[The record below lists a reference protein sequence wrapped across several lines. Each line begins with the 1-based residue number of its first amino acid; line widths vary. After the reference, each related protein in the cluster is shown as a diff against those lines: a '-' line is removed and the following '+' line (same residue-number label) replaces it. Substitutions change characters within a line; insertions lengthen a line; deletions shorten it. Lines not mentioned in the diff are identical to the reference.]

1 MSNTRVIGV
10 DVGGSG
16 VKAALVDVKR
26 GELASV
32 RPRIDTPQPATPKL
46 VAATVSRLVDQLGG
60 EETAKEWLVSKGID
74 ANLEIIDSEFDGIL
88 GNLAAGTCD
97 VVASSLT
104 ITEERQAEVDFTE
117 PYFAADQSL
126 LVKVG

>member
-1 MSNTRVIGV
+1 MSDTRVIGV

-60 EETAKEWLVSKGID
+60 APSIGITVP
-74 ANLEIIDSEFDGIL
+74 AVVRSGASIS
-88 GNLAAGTCD
+88 LARMCAS
-97 VVASSLT
+97 VVFPSPGGPKSST
-104 ITEERQAEVDFTE
+104 
-117 PYFAADQSL
+117 
-126 LVKVG
+126 